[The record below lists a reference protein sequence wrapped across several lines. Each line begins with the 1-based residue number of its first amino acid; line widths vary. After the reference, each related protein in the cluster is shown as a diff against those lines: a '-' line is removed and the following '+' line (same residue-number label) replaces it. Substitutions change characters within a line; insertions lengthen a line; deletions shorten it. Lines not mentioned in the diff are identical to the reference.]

1 MQVVECYLP
10 LIQFIA
16 STKADT
22 AGDFTAF
29 RQQVERYLAEAAQA
43 SAILV
48 GKDDLH
54 ASRFAIM
61 AWVDEWVLC
70 SALALRHE
78 WRDRLLQSEHYQ
90 TVVGGEA
97 FFTRFDALDAC
108 NHQIRMVYLTC
119 LSLGFQ
125 GKYRHLEP
133 AQLRARIASARQAL
147 PHAWQP
153 EHSCAEITPVDRQGI
168 KRKRRHL
175 WIWRYRFFLTLTVL
189 WAMVSVGL
197 LFTFL

>member
-10 LIQFIA
+10 LIRFIA
-16 STKADT
+16 SAHPDET
-22 AGDFTAF
+22 GGFTVF
-29 RQQVERYLAEAAQA
+29 REQVERYLAEATQA
-43 SAILV
+43 SAKV
-48 GKDDLH
+48 VDKEDLH

-61 AWVDEWVLC
+61 SWIDEWVLR

-97 FFTRFDALDAC
+97 FFARLDALEAR
-108 NHQIRMVYLTC
+108 NHQVRMVYLSC
-119 LSLGFQ
+119 LLLGFQ
-125 GKYRHLEP
+125 GQYRHLEP
-133 AQLRARIASARQAL
+133 EQLQARIASTRQAL
-147 PHAWQP
+147 PRAWQP
-153 EHSCAEITPVDRQGI
+153 ERSCAEITPDDRAG
-168 KRKRRHL
+168 KDRRRRQRC
-175 WIWRYRFFLTLTVL
+175 IWRYRFPLALTAL

>member
-1 MQVVECYLP
+1 MLP
-10 LIQFIA
+10 SLIQFIA

-90 TVVGGEA
+90 TVVGGKP
-97 FFTRFDALDAC
+97 
-108 NHQIRMVYLTC
+108 
-119 LSLGFQ
+119 SLPG
-125 GKYRHLEP
+125 
-133 AQLRARIASARQAL
+133 
-147 PHAWQP
+147 
-153 EHSCAEITPVDRQGI
+153 
-168 KRKRRHL
+168 
-175 WIWRYRFFLTLTVL
+175 LTLWTRAITKYA
-189 WAMVSVGL
+189 WSI
-197 LFTFL
+197 